1 MIATVL
7 SVPRMDCASE
17 EHLIDRALDGIPVV
31 RGVTCDQQDQ
41 VRTTRQLF
49 GRRGRLHA

>member
-7 SVPRMDCASE
+7 SVPKMDCAAE
-17 EHLIDRALDGIPVV
+17 EQLVDRALDDIPVV
-31 RGVTCDQQDQ
+31 RGVTCHEQDQ

-49 GRRGRLHA
+49 WHRGRLHA